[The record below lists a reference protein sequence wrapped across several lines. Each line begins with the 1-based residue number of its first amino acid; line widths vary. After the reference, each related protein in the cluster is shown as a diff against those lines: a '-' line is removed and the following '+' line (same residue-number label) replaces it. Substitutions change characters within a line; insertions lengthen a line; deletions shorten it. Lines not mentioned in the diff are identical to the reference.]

1 MADVVETSDELDS
14 VNLSLSQVVNM
25 IYAFFYNKKIGM
37 LLILLVGLL
46 SMIGVI
52 MPQVSNEVRDDPQA
66 WGAFL
71 ERVSDVYGG
80 WTDILG
86 ALGFFSIFTSW
97 VFLGSMLLLCL
108 SIIGCTVHRLPV
120 LYKAAFHPHVKVR
133 DSFLSG
139 RGCVLSLRRS
149 LRTTTWWL
157 RCVPKRNGGM
167 GVC

>member
-66 WGAFL
+66 WGAFWNVF
-71 ERVSDVYGG
+71 RTFTAGG
-80 WTDILG
+80 L
-86 ALGFFSIFTSW
+86 IFW
-97 VFLGSMLLLCL
+97 ARLGSL
-108 SIIGCTVHRLPV
+108 
-120 LYKAAFHPHVKVR
+120 AFLR
-133 DSFLSG
+133 
-139 RGCVLSLRRS
+139 RGCF
-149 LRTTTWWL
+149 
-157 RCVPKRNGGM
+157 
-167 GVC
+167 